1 MNLNT
6 GHSVQAGRIAAWF
19 AAAWIG
25 LALTASAARPMALVI
40 MLDGCRADAVE
51 NATAPNLQKLMAG
64 QWQPGYRCAS
74 SLTAH
79 TIPDGPTHSAPNHAA
94 IATGVTSAKTN
105 VRSNR
110 EFGNCDYS
118 KWPSW
123 LVRLVDAQPDKKA
136 LFVYSWRTDEQLSP
150 SEKVE
155 FLHGGDVANG
165 GELAKRLASPDAPDA
180 TLFFIDLP
188 DHGGHGA
195 GYYPYTTEYLRT
207 VRISDAIVGKCLAAI
222 ASRPTFA
229 EEDWLIIVTAD
240 HGGYLKTHAATNG
253 QTRTIPF
260 MVCSRHVAQGQ
271 IPGCPRNY
279 DAAPTALAHFGI
291 DISKMELD
299 GRVVGGEAP
308 VAEKPR
314 ALKEG
319 LVAYY
324 PFDAGAPQR
333 FAIAEGIVAEAN
345 GVALS
350 GTPGGFTGCF
360 LSLRPTTNEAAFVRL
375 KGSERLAFEN
385 GADFTAAMWV
395 RMDEPQKGD
404 PVIFGNKNWKSGLNH
419 GIALNGAFTTSGFAK
434 RGVCFNC
441 GVSDGRARLDETL
454 YEIDYGRWEF
464 YAVTRSADGVLTVYQ
479 GSACGRFYWIADE
492 AKALKLTTGMSFCIG
507 QDGTG
512 RYGSTF
518 AGGVDDFALWTRA
531 LTRDE
536 VRRIYEAG
544 RQGTSLGD
552 LIR

>member
-6 GHSVQAGRIAAWF
+6 GHSVQAGRVAAWF

-110 EFGNCDYS
+110 EFGNCDYT

-150 SEKVE
+150 NEKVE
-155 FLHGGDVANG
+155 FLHGGDEANG
-165 GELAKRLASPDAPDA
+165 GVLAKRLASPDAPDA

-222 ASRPTFA
+222 ASRPTFT
-229 EEDWLIIVTAD
+229 EEDWLIIVTSD
-240 HGGYLKTHAATNG
+240 HGGYLKTHGATNG

-333 FAIAEGIVAEAN
+333 FAIAEGIVAETN

-350 GTPGGFTGCF
+350 GTPGGFTGCYMN
-360 LSLRPTTNEAAFVRL
+360 LRSATNEAAFVRL
-375 KGSERLAFEN
+375 KGSERLTFEN

-395 RMDEPQKGD
+395 RMDAPQKGD
-404 PVIFGNKNWKSGLNH
+404 PVIFGNKDWKSGRNP
-419 GIALNGAFTTSGFAK
+419 GIALIGACTSSGFAK
-434 RGVCFNC
+434 RGVCFNG
-441 GVSDGRARLDETL
+441 GVSDERARLDEAL

-464 YAVTRSADGVLTVYQ
+464 YAVTRSADGVLTIYQ
-479 GSACGRFYWIADE
+479 GSASGRFYWIADE
-492 AKALKLTTGMSFCIG
+492 AKALKLATGLPFCIG

-518 AGGVDDFALWTRA
+518 VGGVDDFALWTRA

>member
-1 MNLNT
+1 MNLSMGNSVPT
-6 GHSVQAGRIAAWF
+6 GRVAVWLAAVWF
-19 AAAWIG
+19 G
-25 LALTASAARPMALVI
+25 FALTASAARPMALVI

-110 EFGNCDYS
+110 EFGNCDYT

-165 GELAKRLASPDAPDA
+165 GILAKRLASPDAPDA

-207 VRISDAIVGKCLAAI
+207 VRISDRIVGKCLAAI

-240 HGGYLKTHAATNG
+240 HGGYLRTHAATNG
-253 QTRTIPF
+253 QTRTVPF
-260 MVCSRHVAQGQ
+260 MVVGKRVAQGQ

-291 DISKMELD
+291 DLSAMDLD
-299 GRVVGGEAP
+299 GRVVGGEAL
-308 VAEKPR
+308 AEKPH
-314 ALKEG
+314 ALKDG
-319 LVAYY
+319 LVAYF

-333 FAIAEGIVAEAN
+333 FAIVEGIVAETN
-345 GVALS
+345 GVAQS
-350 GTPGGFTGCF
+350 GTTGGFSGCYMN
-360 LSLRPTTNEAAFVRL
+360 LRSTTNEAAFVRL

-395 RMDEPQKGD
+395 RMDAPQKGD
-404 PVIFGNKNWKSGLNH
+404 PVIFGNKDWKSGKNP
-419 GIALNGAFTTSGFAK
+419 GIALIGASTSSGFAK

-441 GVSDGRARLDETL
+441 GVADERVRLDEAL

-479 GSACGRFYWIADE
+479 GSSCGRFYWIADE
-492 AKALKLTTGMSFCIG
+492 AKALKLTTGMPFCIG

-512 RYGSTF
+512 RYPSPF
-518 AGGVDDFALWTRA
+518 VGGVDDFARWTRA
-531 LTRDE
+531 LTREE
-536 VRRIYEAG
+536 VRRIYEEG
-544 RQGTSLGD
+544 RQGTALGE
-552 LIR
+552 LL